1 MDFRTNDRNYYHAI
15 LSVSQ
20 ESQNVDA
27 NASTL
32 AYSLTLYAGNTWF
45 NGYTIGYR
53 VRINGVQVAYH
64 DNSGNQT
71 SMTANS
77 SKLVTSGTTT
87 VLHND
92 DGTKNV
98 AVEAEIWT
106 DNRSG
111 LPVYLSCSGSMTLDQ
126 ILRESTIAATD
137 ANIGATTMI
146 AVNRRSSAYT
156 HSIHFSFGS
165 LSGYLLADGTITQT
179 ETKLTA
185 TYIGWTLPVSFY
197 AQIPNAKSALV
208 TLTCKTYN
216 GDSQLGNSK
225 TATFRATASEEECAP
240 SVSGTVEDANVTT
253 ISLTGDASKL
263 VRFYSS
269 ALCTITAAA
278 KNSASLSSKRIAGT
292 AVTGNTRTIQNV
304 ESGSFAFSATDSRGY
319 TSTATVAASLV
330 PYVKLTARAEAERI
344 GTASGKVKLTISGS
358 YFNGSFGAA
367 TNALTVKYRVDGGTW
382 ANLTATISE
391 NAYTAETTLTGIT
404 YNAAHTLEVIAA
416 DKLASVTI
424 NGEIKRGIP
433 VFDWGAEDMELHI
446 PVVAPAASLALNGS
460 TNEAGYVR
468 IAAIEITG
476 QQVNTPISLVVSR
489 KADSSLHQIVM
500 RFAAADSTDP
510 DLELLTTTGDMAVF
524 ARRTAAGVWEVYAA
538 KTGAGDVLAV
548 LDLRYNLAYLQDRL
562 TIDINSDGYLE
573 AMPSGVIT
581 ATQNASMSFPG
592 VDSSFRL
599 GRDNAA
605 IRVKNPNGA
614 IGYTPALSVK
624 CDSSSWE
631 VAGYDD
637 SLYITNFADS
647 DYEAGTNTPKKY
659 YIFDK
664 DALWHLQ
671 GWTLVANGS
680 LTSGATLSGTAAP
693 GAYKTIH
700 VLFGEA
706 LSGGNYYTEF
716 ACAFSDDYW
725 NIYLPAAGDYYRAQ
739 ITVSGSTISVKMI
752 SSVTRQC
759 YIYASI

>member
-1 MDFRTNDRNYYHAI
+1 MDFRTNDRNYYYGI

-20 ESQNVDA
+20 QSQSTDA
-27 NASTL
+27 NTSTL

-45 NGYTIGYR
+45 SGYTIGYR

-71 SMTANS
+71 SMSPNT

-92 DGTKNV
+92 DGTKTV

-106 DNRSG
+106 DNSSG
-111 LPVYLSCSGSMTLDQ
+111 LPVYLSCSGEMELTQ
-126 ILRESTIAATD
+126 ILRESTISATD
-137 ANIGATTMI
+137 ANIGATAMI

-156 HSIHFSFGS
+156 HSIGFSFGS
-165 LSGYLLADGTITQT
+165 LSGYLLADGTITDT

-185 TYIGWTLPVSFY
+185 TYIGWTLPTSFY

-319 TSTATVAASLV
+319 TSTATVSATLV

-367 TNALTVKYRVDGGTW
+367 TNALTVKYRIDGGTW
-382 ANLTATISE
+382 ATLTATISE
-391 NAYTAETTLTGIT
+391 NAYTAETTLTGVS
-404 YNAAHTLEVIAA
+404 YNAAHTLEVVVA
-416 DKLASVTI
+416 DKLATVTI

-433 VFDWGAEDMELHI
+433 VFDWGEDDFEFH
-446 PVVAPAASLALNGS
+446 VPALCPCASVSLTGGTDGAGK
-460 TNEAGYVR
+460 AGYVR
-468 IAAIEITG
+468 VANIRIADGYVDA
-476 QQVNTPISLVVSR
+476 P
-489 KADSSLHQIVM
+489 IVM
-500 RFAAADSTDP
+500 DVARRSDGEIYRIKLLFESVDGTDP
-510 DLELLTTTGDMAVF
+510 SLLTFTASGGLSAF
-524 ARRTAAGVWEVYAA
+524 ANKSSSGEWDIYVQKAAE
-538 KTGAGDVLAV
+538 DDSIAV
-548 LDLRYNLAYLQDRL
+548 LSLRYNLLHMRDSMI
-562 TIDINSDGYLE
+562 IDCNLDGYLSSK
-573 AMPSGVIT
+573 PSGAVEASSGGDYILDAGIT
-581 ATQNASMSFPG
+581 AKTGITWTWRKYASGIAMCWGICDQVTADVTTAWGSATYVPG
-592 VDSSFRL
+592 S
-599 GRDNAA
+599 
-605 IRVKNPNGA
+605 
-614 IGYTPALSVK
+614 
-624 CDSSSWE
+624 
-631 VAGYDD
+631 
-637 SLYITNFADS
+637 
-647 DYEAGTNTPKKY
+647 
-659 YIFDK
+659 
-664 DALWHLQ
+664 
-671 GWTLVANGS
+671 
-680 LTSGATLSGTAAP
+680 
-693 GAYKTIH
+693 
-700 VLFGEA
+700 
-706 LSGGNYYTEF
+706 SGGQAGPFDLPFDFTESRCWPTPVQSNGDFWLATWWSPDQTKQTPGYQPVRGTSKTGLNYRI
-716 ACAFSDDYW
+716 ALLVIGRWKSA
-725 NIYLPAAGDYYRAQ
+725 
-739 ITVSGSTISVKMI
+739 
-752 SSVTRQC
+752 
-759 YIYASI
+759 